1 MEILV
6 VGAGA
11 MGRWLGGVV
20 DADVA
25 FADADPAAAERA
37 TEALGERARTVSLD
51 TDERFAA
58 VCVAVPISAAEDAIA
73 DHAPK
78 AEQAV
83 FDVTGTMA
91 GPLATMGEEVPDRE
105 RASFHPLFAPENA
118 PGNVAVVVEQSGP
131 VIDAVRQQMRAHG
144 NELVETTAQEH
155 DEAMET
161 VQASTHAAVLAFA
174 LAAEDVPDGLT
185 TPVYDELAKLSEQVT
200 GGTPRVYAEIQDAFD
215 GADRVAEAATE
226 LAEADS
232 ETFTDI
238 YRVAGEGEQTETDE

>member
-11 MGRWLGGVV
+11 MGRWVGEVL
-20 DADVA
+20 DTDLA
-25 FADADPAAAERA
+25 FADADPEAAEAAAA
-37 TEALGERARTVSLD
+37 AIGERARTVALD
-51 TDERFAA
+51 TDERFEA
-58 VCVAVPISAAEDAIA
+58 VCVAVPMSVAEDAIS

-91 GPLATMGEEVPDRE
+91 TPLSAMAEATPDRE

-118 PGNVAVVVEQSGP
+118 PGNVAVVVEQPGE
-131 VIDAVRQQMRAHG
+131 VIDTVCQQLRARD
-144 NELVETTAQEH
+144 NELVETTAEEH

-161 VQASTHAAVLAFA
+161 VQAGTHAAVVAFA
-174 LAAEDVPDGLT
+174 LAAEDVPEGMT
-185 TPVYDELAKLSEQVT
+185 TPIYEDLAALAEQVT
-200 GGTPRVYAEIQDAFD
+200 SGTPRVYAEIQEAFD

-232 ETFTDI
+232 ATFAEK
-238 YRVAGEGEQTETDE
+238 YREAGNSNPTEPDE